1 MNSRVSL
8 LSNADLLEEVDRLAG
23 NERSSTVDL
32 LVALCELDR
41 RRLFVPAGYS
51 SLFAYCTQR
60 LHLSEG
66 AAYARIEAA
75 RASLRFPAI
84 LSGLADGT
92 LTLSS
97 VGLIAR
103 HLTDANCAAVLVEV
117 RHKSKRDVEHIV
129 AGLRPMPDVPTMV
142 RKLPASRVAASAA
155 EPAMRLE
162 PPVGN

>member
-51 SLFAYCTQR
+51 SVFAYCTQR

-84 LSGLADGT
+84 LSAWQT
-92 LTLSS
+92 
-97 VGLIAR
+97 AR
-103 HLTDANCAAVLVEV
+103 
-117 RHKSKRDVEHIV
+117 
-129 AGLRPMPDVPTMV
+129 
-142 RKLPASRVAASAA
+142 
-155 EPAMRLE
+155 
-162 PPVGN
+162 